1 MKVLSNLY
9 EESQELNSEKFALS
23 MFNIQFESNQLFKQN
38 SLIFDPSTDTIP
50 DTTSQTI
57 ELSDKRQIKRST
69 KTLIL
74 DATLIYDEI
83 ICISS
88 VCCDLR
94 FYDLTRAGNL
104 RLYIRNFPSPLNAF
118 HYFHYC
124 DDDDE
129 NNDDEGGKKSRLLF
143 GDFVGS
149 VRLIEFSKNFKAQL
163 RIGSTIRQISYHEL
177 MKVKKTFDAG
187 LKGQTTK
194 FI

>member
-1 MKVLSNLY
+1 MKAN
-9 EESQELNSEKFALS
+9 NSASFHNQCS
-23 MFNIQFESNQLFKQN
+23 TSSFQSNQLFKQKN
-38 SLIFDPSTDTIP
+38 SLSDPSIDTIP
-50 DTTSQTI
+50 DTTSPSI

-118 HYFHYC
+118 HYFRYS
-124 DDDDE
+124 DDDE
-129 NNDDEGGKKSRLLF
+129 NNDEGGKKSRLLF

-149 VRLIEFSKNFKAQL
+149 VRLIEFSKNFKTQF
-163 RIGSTIRQISYHEL
+163 RMGSTIRQLSYHEL
-177 MKVKKTFDAG
+177 MKVKRFLMQD
-187 LKGQTTK
+187 
-194 FI
+194 

>member
-1 MKVLSNLY
+1 MDTQIFLKC
-9 EESQELNSEKFALS
+9 LNTHSD
-23 MFNIQFESNQLFKQN
+23 Q
-38 SLIFDPSTDTIP
+38 IP
-50 DTTSQTI
+50 DTTSPTI

-118 HYFHYC
+118 HYSNDDDNN
-124 DDDDE
+124 DDDDAE
-129 NNDDEGGKKSRLLF
+129 MKRKNRKSGGKKSRLLF

-149 VRLIEFSKNFKAQL
+149 VRLIEFSKNFKTHF
-163 RIGSTIRQISYHEL
+163 RMGSMIRQISYHEL
-177 MKVKKTFDAG
+177 MKVKNSYYCCCSEFHCIMMMT
-187 LKGQTTK
+187 
-194 FI
+194 